1 MIFGSDDVG
10 FGRVERVGTR
20 GERVL
25 FVAFERGK
33 WMVYETF
40 LEVGMANAGFLLCRI
55 LLSICLLD
63 EIMFLKSYNL
73 TVLQLYF

>member
-1 MIFGSDDVG
+1 MKS
-10 FGRVERVGTR
+10 VGTR

-25 FVAFERGK
+25 FETFLRGK

-40 LEVGMANAGFLLCRI
+40 LEVGMANAGILSCRI

-63 EIMFLKSYNL
+63 EIMFLRSYNL